1 MSGNAAEQDRTVST
15 TLIYTNGF
23 NSAVEVDGQI
33 PSDKARYF
41 RDQAVAQGWQF
52 QAHNAFYYSAAE
64 MHDALSG
71 LVQKLNNAP
80 GRPLL
85 MGSSMGG
92 LLALLALA
100 EGDRFDAQAVLIN
113 PLLVAKSG
121 LLEDSLGQQLTNYVT
136 GSRHSVDPAVG
147 PELSAWLERV
157 PSLLAGF
164 GDRLMVLLDQGDE
177 VLDSAATA
185 ALCEPWGELHQY
197 PGGSHRFEHWREAWT
212 HIIQL

>member
-1 MSGNAAEQDRTVST
+1 MST
-15 TLIYTNGF
+15 TLIYINGF
-23 NSAVEVDGQI
+23 NSAVEVDGEL

-41 RDQAVAQGWQF
+41 YDQAAASGWQF
-52 QAHNAFYYSAAE
+52 QAHNAFYYSVPE
-64 MHDALSG
+64 MHDALAG
-71 LVQKLNNAP
+71 LVQKLNAAP

-113 PLLVAKSG
+113 PLLVHESG

-136 GSRHSVDPAVG
+136 GTRHHVDAAVG
-147 PELSAWLERV
+147 PELTTWLERV

-164 GDRLMVLLDQGDE
+164 GDRLTVFLDEGDE
-177 VLDSAATA
+177 VLTSAATA
-185 ALCEPWGELHQY
+185 ALCEPWCELHQY
-197 PGGSHRFEHWREAWT
+197 AGGSHRFEHWREAWDS
-212 HIIQL
+212 IIQL

>member
-1 MSGNAAEQDRTVST
+1 MST

-23 NSAVEVDGQI
+23 NSAVDIDGEL

-41 RDQAVAQGWQF
+41 RDQAVASGWQF
-52 QAHNAFYYSAAE
+52 QAHNAFYYRVPE
-64 MHDALSG
+64 MHEALAG
-71 LVQKLNNAP
+71 LVRKLNEAS

-113 PLLVAKSG
+113 PLLVHESG
-121 LLEDSLGQQLTNYVT
+121 LLEDSLGQSLTNYVT
-136 GSRHSVDPAVG
+136 GTRHWVDPAVG
-147 PELSAWLERV
+147 TELVTWLERV

-164 GDRLMVLLDQGDE
+164 GDRVTVLLDQGDE
-177 VLDSAATA
+177 VLTSAATA
-185 ALCEPWGELHQY
+185 ELCEPWCELHEY
-197 PGGSHRFEHWREAWT
+197 PGGSHRFEHWPEAWAAIAD
-212 HIIQL
+212 H